1 MPLATNPLLQ
11 ANAAATTRLG
21 VTSNAAKPADI
32 SKDGAYSFS
41 NVYAKQAKDTVAAR
55 DDAPVKSARD
65 KAAPDK
71 DKVASGKDQSSASQD
86 AAAEPATVA
95 DSGNGLPAKPVG
107 GSEEDNA
114 AAQSALPTDAP
125 VSDETVTVV
134 DPALDPALQALAAQ
148 LPTAPVSAPTPAV
161 AKSVSPDSKAPA
173 AIDVAAAATAA
184 PSVPADKTF
193 NPEADPLEGL
203 EAVQLALENASAR
216 TQLAAQNAQAASKAT
231 PTNAEADPALNIANN
246 LSLPTEQ
253 SLTED
258 GSTESSDKSF
268 SGLIGEGLKDVKSA
282 AGDTRVDNFADRLA
296 ALSQAAQPA
305 RVAATPTAAPLMN
318 QPLAMHQSG
327 WTEGI
332 VDRVM
337 YLSSQNLKSAEI
349 KLEPAELGRLD
360 IRVNMAPDQQTQ
372 VTFMSAHVSVRDALE
387 SQMSRLRDS
396 FNQQGLGQVD
406 VNVSDQSQQQAQQQA
421 QEQASR
427 AQRGGRG
434 VGMGSGE
441 GSDDASIADAT
452 VPVSQP
458 AARVIGTS
466 EIDYYA

>member
-1 MPLATNPLLQ
+1 MPLATNALLQ
-11 ANAAATTRLG
+11 ANAPSTARSGAAT
-21 VTSNAAKPADI
+21 NAAKPADG
-32 SKDGAYSFS
+32 SKDEASSFS
-41 NVYAKQAKDTVAAR
+41 NVYAKQAKDVASAR
-55 DDAPVKSARD
+55 DDVPVKSAKD
-65 KAAPDK
+65 KTSSGS
-71 DKVASGKDQSSASQD
+71 DKVASGKDKPSADQN
-86 AAAEPATVA
+86 AATNPSTVA
-95 DSGNGLPAKPVG
+95 DSGNGLPASVTTATAD
-107 GSEEDNA
+107 EDQA
-114 AAQSALPTDAP
+114 AADQAAADQVLTDALADGNAVP
-125 VSDETVTVV
+125 VT
-134 DPALDPALQALAAQ
+134 DPALDPALQAMTVQ
-148 LPTAPVSAPTPAV
+148 TPVAPAIAKPAV
-161 AKSVSPDSKAPA
+161 ADTKAAPVVETAAGVKAPPPAVAEA
-173 AIDVAAAATAA
+173 AFD
-184 PSVPADKTF
+184 
-193 NPEADPLEGL
+193 PEADPLDGL
-203 EAVQLALENASAR
+203 EAVQLALENASAK
-216 TQLAAQNAQAASKAT
+216 TQLATQNAHAASKAT
-231 PTNAEADPALNIANN
+231 PSNAEADPTQNIANN
-246 LSLPTEQ
+246 LSQLSEQLPTDD
-253 SLTED
+253 S
-258 GSTESSDKSF
+258 STESSDKSF

-305 RVAATPTAAPLMN
+305 RVAATPTAAPLMS

-327 WTEGI
+327 WTEGV

-372 VTFMSAHVSVRDALE
+372 VTFMSAHVGVREALE

-396 FNQQGLGQVD
+396 FSQQGLGQVD

-427 AQRGGRG
+427 AQRGGRSG
-434 VGMGSGE
+434 GTGSGD
-441 GSDDASIADAT
+441 SADDVSIADAA

>member
-1 MPLATNPLLQ
+1 MPLATNALLQ
-11 ANAAATTRLG
+11 ATATATSRSG
-21 VTSNAAKPADI
+21 SASNAIKPAD
-32 SKDGAYSFS
+32 SGKDETSSFS
-41 NVYAKQAKDTVAAR
+41 NVYAKQTKDATPAR
-55 DDAPVKSARD
+55 DDAPVKSKQD

-71 DKVASGKDQSSASQD
+71 DKVAGGKDKPVADQK
-86 AAAEPATVA
+86 AAAETPTVA
-95 DSGNGLPAKPVG
+95 DSGNGLPAQPTT
-107 GSEEDNA
+107 
-114 AAQSALPTDAP
+114 SADTEQTETDLSQVDVL
-125 VSDETVTVV
+125 VSGDVVPVV
-134 DPALDPALQALAAQ
+134 DPALNPALQAMAAQ
-148 LPTAPVSAPTPAV
+148 LPAAPSTPDVSDALKVATADP
-161 AKSVSPDSKAPA
+161 KALT
-173 AIDVAAAATAA
+173 AIDVAAAKPATPLVAA
-184 PSVPADKTF
+184 EEGFD
-193 NPEADPLEGL
+193 PEADPLDGL
-203 EAVQLALENASAR
+203 EVVQLALENANAK
-216 TQLAAQNAQAASKAT
+216 TQLAAQNAHAASKAT
-231 PTNAEADPALNIANN
+231 PSNAEADPAQNIANN
-246 LSLPTEQ
+246 LSLISEQ
-253 SLTED
+253 LPSD
-258 GSTESSDKSF
+258 DSSTESSDKSF

-305 RVAATPTAAPLMN
+305 RAAAAPASTPLMN

-327 WTEGI
+327 WTEGV

-372 VTFMSAHVSVRDALE
+372 VTFMSAHVGVREALE

-396 FNQQGLGQVD
+396 FTQQGLGQVD

-434 VGMGSGE
+434 GGMGSGDA
-441 GSDDASIADAT
+441 SDDAPIADAA